1 MDYAVIMAGG
11 TGKRLWPLSRRKRP
25 KQVLKLLEGETL
37 LGCCLKR
44 LLPIFNG
51 DKIFVLTNAAYVDTV
66 RENLPEIPAR
76 NVIAEPCVRDTSG
89 AIGLAAAILSK
100 IDPQATMAMMTADQI
115 IQPTDVLQE
124 AVRDALRFTSDNPEA
139 LITFGIQPTTPS
151 TQYGYIKCNKAQA
164 RPGCV
169 NSIHKVDAF
178 REKPDGHT
186 AQEYLDNGDYFWN
199 SGMFVWKA
207 KTILDRLNTFLPE
220 SSEPLREIQSAWG
233 GDDWHTILDTWF
245 PKLPKISIDFAVM
258 EKAQHVHAIRLACD
272 WLDLG
277 SFDALVRI
285 IERDDNNNSIAS
297 SSNRLLDCHNNI
309 IVTEDEGHLIAAIG
323 MDDMIVAHSQNA
335 TLVCPISQAQRLKD
349 LLEQLEQNGQESFL

>member
-1 MDYAVIMAGG
+1 MNYAVIMAGG

-25 KQVLKLLEGETL
+25 KQVLKLLGGETL
-37 LGCCLKR
+37 LGSCLKR
-44 LLPIFNG
+44 LLPIFDS
-51 DKIFVLTNAAYVDTV
+51 DKILVLTNAAYVDTV
-66 RENLPEIPAR
+66 RENLPEIPAQ

-89 AIGLAAAILSK
+89 AVGLAAAILSR
-100 IDPQATMAMMTADQI
+100 IDPDATMAVVTADQT
-115 IQPTDVLQE
+115 IQPPELLQG
-124 AVRDALRFTSDNPEA
+124 AIKDALQFTNDNPES

-151 TQYGYIKCNKAQA
+151 TQYGYIKCNKGQTQ
-164 RPGCV
+164 PGCV
-169 NSIHKVDAF
+169 NPIHKVDAF
-178 REKPDGHT
+178 REKPDAHT
-186 AQEYLDNGDYFWN
+186 AQAYLDRGDYFWN

-207 KTILDRLNTFLPE
+207 KTILGLLKTLLPE
-220 SSEPLREIQSAWG
+220 TAEPLREIQCAWG
-233 GDDWHTILDTWF
+233 RDDWHTTLDAWF

-285 IERDDNNNSIAS
+285 IKRDDNNNSVAS
-297 SSNRLLDCHNNI
+297 PSNKLLDCHNNI

-349 LLEQLEQNGQESFL
+349 LLEQLEQDGQESFL